1 MNRIKYKALAFVLC
15 SAVATSVVAEDLNK
29 VIVIKKEIDPEVKES
44 NKINVSPQVPPLE
57 MKTTVLNYNDKAKT
71 APVPAEVTRLD
82 PVANID
88 TISWSKYR
96 GYAAL
101 GYFPIYNM
109 GVSAGYRF
117 IDKKDMKLGAWLQYN
132 GKSYDGTTRDGSEL
146 SFNDHEISL
155 NAAYSQNINKLGV
168 LSANAGYTINSFS
181 CPWLEDYTQS
191 VNRFDFDAKWDSR
204 VEGLKYNVEIGY
216 DYFGYGKDAVYDSY
230 FDILLNKYNQN
241 PFEAVNEHSGYLNA
255 GASLELDDN
264 TQVALDFGAKMIHNN
279 HLSDSYVINS
289 TLSKEVGYKMKQPY
303 NHAILTLIPHYDFK
317 YENFKARVGVQ
328 LDYQID
334 VENEFN
340 IAPDVYL
347 DWSATSILSAYA
359 HFTGGVHQNSMS
371 SIFDVSHYF
380 SPSMAYQNSK
390 LPYVIDAGVNI
401 GPFKNA
407 TLEIFGGYA
416 RANDWYM
423 PCVESGVHKMES
435 IDLDGW
441 HLGVAASYNYKD
453 IAKVRASYEA
463 APQSYDDGY
472 YMWRDRAKYVVKAS
486 AMVTPISPL
495 DITLDYEYRGGRSTY
510 ENIEEI
516 TTIGW
521 SSFYNTIHQRR
532 LLGGV
537 SNLSVG
543 GLYRYTDQI
552 SFFARLENI
561 LNNKYDLLYDI
572 PAQGF
577 TGLVGAT
584 YKF

>member
-1 MNRIKYKALAFVLC
+1 MKIIQYKVGLLALTVGM
-15 SAVATSVVAEDLNK
+15 SVNVVAQDINK
-29 VIVIKKEIDPEVKES
+29 EVVIDTEIVPELKEA
-44 NKINVSPQVPPLE
+44 NRINVSPQVPPL
-57 MKTTVLNYNDKAKT
+57 KVQTTKLNYDDKAKAT
-71 APVPAEVTRLD
+71 SVPSTIAMLEPARNV
-82 PVANID
+82 D
-88 TISWSKYR
+88 TMMFSKYR

-101 GYFPIYNM
+101 GYFPAYNL
-109 GVSAGYRF
+109 GLSAGYRF
-117 IDKKDMKLGAWLQYN
+117 IDKDDMKLGAWLQYN
-132 GKSYDGTTRDGSEL
+132 GKTYKGKQNDGSKL
-146 SFNDHEISL
+146 SFNDHELSL
-155 NAAYSQNINKLGV
+155 NAVYSQNINNLGV
-168 LSANAGYTINSFS
+168 LSANAGYAFNSFS

-191 VNRFDFDAKWDSR
+191 VNRFDVDAKWDSR

-230 FDILLNKYNQN
+230 FDFLLNKYNQN

-289 TLSKEVGYKMKQPY
+289 TLSKEVGYKIKQPY

-317 YENFKARVGVQ
+317 YENFRARVGVQ

-334 VENEFN
+334 IENEFN
-340 IAPDVYL
+340 ISPDVYL
-347 DWSATSILSAYA
+347 DWNATSMLSAYA

-486 AMVTPISPL
+486 ATVTPISPL

-516 TTIGW
+516 TTLGW
-521 SSFYNTIHQRR
+521 SSFYNTIHQRK
-532 LLGGV
+532 LLGGM

-561 LNNKYDLLYDI
+561 LNNKCDLLYDI

>member
-1 MNRIKYKALAFVLC
+1 M
-15 SAVATSVVAEDLNK
+15 
-29 VIVIKKEIDPEVKES
+29 
-44 NKINVSPQVPPLE
+44 
-57 MKTTVLNYNDKAKT
+57 
-71 APVPAEVTRLD
+71 
-82 PVANID
+82 
-88 TISWSKYR
+88 
-96 GYAAL
+96 
-101 GYFPIYNM
+101 
-109 GVSAGYRF
+109 
-117 IDKKDMKLGAWLQYN
+117 
-132 GKSYDGTTRDGSEL
+132 
-146 SFNDHEISL
+146 
-155 NAAYSQNINKLGV
+155 
-168 LSANAGYTINSFS
+168 
-181 CPWLEDYTQS
+181 
-191 VNRFDFDAKWDSR
+191 
-204 VEGLKYNVEIGY
+204 
-216 DYFGYGKDAVYDSY
+216 
-230 FDILLNKYNQN
+230 LNKYNQN

-359 HFTGGVHQNSMS
+359 HITGGVHQNSMS

>member
-71 APVPAEVTRLD
+71 APVPAEVTRLA

-168 LSANAGYTINSFS
+168 LSANAGYVFNSFS

-334 VENEFN
+334 IENEFN

-463 APQSYDDGY
+463 APQAYDDGY

-516 TTIGW
+516 TTLGW

>member
-1 MNRIKYKALAFVLC
+1 MNRIIYKALAFVLC
-15 SAVATSVVAEDLNK
+15 SVVATSVAAEDLNK

-57 MKTTVLNYNDKAKT
+57 IETTVLNYNDKAKT
-71 APVPAEVTRLD
+71 ALVPSTITRLA
-82 PVANID
+82 PVDNVD
-88 TISWSKYR
+88 TITWSKYR

-117 IDKKDMKLGAWLQYN
+117 IDNDDVKLGAWLQYD
-132 GKSYDGTTRDGSEL
+132 GKTYKGKQKDGTKL

-155 NAAYSQNINKLGV
+155 NAAYSQKIKNLGA
-168 LSANAGYTINSFS
+168 LSANAGYAFNSFS
-181 CPWLEDYTQS
+181 CPWLDDYTQS
-191 VNRFDFDAKWDSR
+191 VNRFDFDANWNSK
-204 VEGLKYNVEIGY
+204 VEGLKYNVGIGY
-216 DYFGYGKDAVYDSY
+216 DYFGYGKDAVYDKD
-230 FDILLNKYNQN
+230 FDELISKNNHN

-264 TQVALDFGAKMIHNN
+264 TQVALDFGAKMIYNN
-279 HLSDSYVINS
+279 HLSDSYVIDGAIN
-289 TLSKEVGYKMKQPY
+289 KEVGYSIKQPY
-303 NHAILTLIPHYDFK
+303 NHAILTLTPHYDFK
-317 YENFKARVGVQ
+317 YENFVARLGVQ

-334 VENEFN
+334 IDNEFN
-340 IAPDVYL
+340 IAPDVYF
-347 DWSATSILSAYA
+347 DWSATSMLSAYA
-359 HFTGGVHQNSMS
+359 HFTGGVHHNSMS

-380 SPSMAYQNSK
+380 TPSMAYQNSK

-407 TLEIFGGYA
+407 SLEIFGGYA

-435 IDLDGW
+435 VDFDGW

-486 AMVTPISPL
+486 ATVTPISPL
-495 DITLDYEYRGGRSTY
+495 DITLDYEYRGGRSSY

-516 TTIGW
+516 TVVGW
-521 SSFYNTIHQRR
+521 DTFYNTIHQRK
-532 LLGGV
+532 LLGGM
-537 SNLSVG
+537 SKLSVG

-561 LNNKYDLLYDI
+561 LNSKYDLLYDI

>member
-71 APVPAEVTRLD
+71 ALVPSTITRLAPAENV
-82 PVANID
+82 D
-88 TISWSKYR
+88 TIAWSKYR

-117 IDKKDMKLGAWLQYN
+117 IDKDDMKFGAWLQYN
-132 GKSYDGTTRDGSEL
+132 GKTYKGKQNDGTKL
-146 SFNDHEISL
+146 SFNDHELSL
-155 NAAYSQNINKLGV
+155 NAAYSQNINRLGV
-168 LSANAGYTINSFS
+168 LIANAGYVFNSFS

-230 FDILLNKYNQN
+230 FDILLNKYNKN

-334 VENEFN
+334 IENEFN

-486 AMVTPISPL
+486 ATVTPISPL

-516 TTIGW
+516 TTLGW

>member
-1 MNRIKYKALAFVLC
+1 MPSTITRLA
-15 SAVATSVVAEDLNK
+15 
-29 VIVIKKEIDPEVKES
+29 
-44 NKINVSPQVPPLE
+44 
-57 MKTTVLNYNDKAKT
+57 
-71 APVPAEVTRLD
+71 PAENV
-82 PVANID
+82 D
-88 TISWSKYR
+88 TIAWSKYR

-155 NAAYSQNINKLGV
+155 NAAYSQNINRLGV
-168 LSANAGYTINSFS
+168 LSANAGYTFNSFS

-334 VENEFN
+334 IENEFN

-486 AMVTPISPL
+486 ATVTPISPL

-521 SSFYNTIHQRR
+521 SSFYNTIHQRK
-532 LLGGV
+532 LLGGM